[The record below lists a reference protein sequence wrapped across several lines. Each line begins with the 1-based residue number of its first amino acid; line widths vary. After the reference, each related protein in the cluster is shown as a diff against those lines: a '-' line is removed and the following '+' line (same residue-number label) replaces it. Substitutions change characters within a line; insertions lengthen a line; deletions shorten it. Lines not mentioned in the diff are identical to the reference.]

1 MRTGWRKVAHRALEL
16 SGLIGPLHRAQER
29 RLAQADVEAFDDG
42 RPLPPA
48 ELRVLV
54 GGAADPKWFSHRGRA
69 DAERFMDL
77 ARRHGS
83 PFESGLSVWDLGCGC
98 GRIARWTAPVV
109 LNGGG
114 AFRGTDINP
123 RLVEWCAAH
132 LAGSYRRNPLKPPS
146 DLAPESIEVI
156 YAYSVLTHLRE
167 GVARAWLAEM
177 ARVLKPGGL
186 AMVTF
191 HDEDYARA
199 WGPPEAQAQI
209 ALDGYF
215 VLNDALEGSN
225 YMSSW
230 TTRQGFRALLPA
242 QLEVCEIRPGQLDA
256 PVQAIAVLRRRTV

>member
-1 MRTGWRKVAHRALEL
+1 MRTGWRRVVHRGLEL

-29 RLAQADVEAFDDG
+29 RLAQAEVEAFDDG

-48 ELRVLV
+48 DLRVLV
-54 GGAADPKWFSHRGRA
+54 GGSADPKWFSQQGRA

-77 ARRHGS
+77 ARRHGA
-83 PFESGLSVWDLGCGC
+83 PLESGVSVWDLGCGC

-109 LNGGG
+109 LGGGG

-123 RLVEWCAAH
+123 RLVRWCATH
-132 LAGSYRRNPLKPPS
+132 LAGSYRRNPLKPPCG
-146 DLAPESIEVI
+146 LAPASMEVL

-186 AMVTF
+186 ALVTF

-199 WGPPEAQAQI
+199 WGPPDVQEPVAGDA
-209 ALDGYF
+209 YV
-215 VLNDALEGSN
+215 VLNDVLQGSN

-230 TTRQGFRALLPA
+230 TTREGFRTLLPA
-242 QLEVCEIRPGQLDA
+242 QFEVCEIRPGQLDA
-256 PVQAIAVLRRRTV
+256 PVQAIAVLRRRAD